1 MKSFDHF
8 KHYLLLKEQI
18 NSTIKSDDVTF
29 CDCENENKFTYS
41 LSEWHIAQLFYFHYV
56 VPFGYNFLLFQ
67 SKKMQ
72 NPIDNELNKILRIC
86 KIYENDSRE
95 LFDKM
100 CYRLRLKIHDSI
112 IKKVIPCNPYTL
124 KKFISEYDFV
134 RNTID
139 DFIIHTSAIIT
150 HVMYEADTSASYK
163 YLNFYFDA
171 TLKAIRKLSI
181 PSNQISQIMYQ
192 IKHKVD
198 IYCEQ
203 LKIKDN
209 IIPDENKISNNG
221 KFELSWKYVTFTNG
235 YIYLYHPL
243 HQNSLYPLKY
253 KMKNSIS
260 AFNNIQSYFINRLT
274 PISVQAKNGR
284 IIKVLN
290 IEDVEFCIQKLTEK
304 YKNRNNRPISRIPK
318 HKIEKMTKEQITN
331 HIHTYK
337 SKYLDWLC
345 SKQLPN
351 YQIYYCLEIKSNV
364 NQQEKD
370 EDAFI
375 FIIKET
381 GQMVTL
387 VYENTLESRS
397 SIVFKIRKNRLQNVI
412 QEIHHF
418 FSSNSLNKRE
428 LIMQGNV
435 NNEFLFS
442 SNTYWR
448 IMHTN
453 FNSWKSKIEETYN
466 PFIV

>member
-1 MKSFDHF
+1 MKAFDHF
-8 KHYLLLKEQI
+8 KYYFSIKEQI
-18 NSTIKSDDVTF
+18 NSTTEDYDVITY
-29 CDCENENKFTYS
+29 CNDENGNKCTYNS
-41 LSEWHIAQLFYFHYV
+41 SEWYIAQFFYFHYV

-95 LFDKM
+95 LFDEM
-100 CYRLRLKIHDSI
+100 CYRLRLKIHDST

-253 KMKNSIS
+253 KMENSILNS
-260 AFNNIQSYFINRLT
+260 A
-274 PISVQAKNGR
+274 
-284 IIKVLN
+284 
-290 IEDVEFCIQKLTEK
+290 
-304 YKNRNNRPISRIPK
+304 
-318 HKIEKMTKEQITN
+318 
-331 HIHTYK
+331 
-337 SKYLDWLC
+337 
-345 SKQLPN
+345 
-351 YQIYYCLEIKSNV
+351 
-364 NQQEKD
+364 
-370 EDAFI
+370 
-375 FIIKET
+375 
-381 GQMVTL
+381 TL
-387 VYENTLESRS
+387 L
-397 SIVFKIRKNRLQNVI
+397 
-412 QEIHHF
+412 
-418 FSSNSLNKRE
+418 
-428 LIMQGNV
+428 
-435 NNEFLFS
+435 
-442 SNTYWR
+442 
-448 IMHTN
+448 
-453 FNSWKSKIEETYN
+453 
-466 PFIV
+466 